1 MYGVFACLDGN
12 EGAQGGES
20 MSKQRVTRVR
30 RFVFAF
36 YMSGIMSLL
45 MSGIITTINTG
56 ISDGFITRWGAA
68 FLVAWGVAFPL
79 VSFIAPLANKLA
91 DRTMAKLFGAE

>member
-1 MYGVFACLDGN
+1 
-12 EGAQGGES
+12 
-20 MSKQRVTRVR
+20 MSEQKVMRVR
-30 RFVFAF
+30 RFVFSF

-45 MSGIITTINTG
+45 MSAIITLINTG
-56 ISDGFITRWGAA
+56 ISEGFLSRWGAA

-91 DRTMAKLFGAE
+91 DRTMAKLFTED

>member
-1 MYGVFACLDGN
+1 
-12 EGAQGGES
+12 